1 MKAIEN
7 KKNKCNSCP
16 IACNADK
23 ILKKGFCKAPN
34 FLKINTYQLHYGE
47 EPPLSS
53 SKGSGTIFFSH
64 CNMKCCYC
72 QNYKIS
78 DQGTGS
84 RYTEDEFIMMARSLQ
99 EKGALNINLVSPT
112 PYTNLLIPAL
122 EKLKKNN
129 FSIPIVWNS
138 NAYET
143 VETLKKLEGLVDI
156 YLPDYRYWD
165 NAVAF
170 LYSGIKNYKEV
181 VQAAIKEMYR
191 QTGDLIV
198 DEDGVAIYG
207 TLVRLL
213 FLPENANKVD
223 KMLLWLSETFKKKIH
238 ISLLSQYYP
247 THNAKDYERLQRGI
261 TKAEYDYGV
270 NLMLEL
276 GFENYFIQEPATT
289 PEWTPNFNE

>member
-1 MKAIEN
+1 MKSLEN
-7 KKNKCNSCP
+7 KQNKCTACP
-16 IACNADK
+16 IACNVDK
-23 ILKKGFCKAPN
+23 TLKKGFCKAPN

-47 EPPLSS
+47 EPPLAG

-64 CNMKCCYC
+64 CNMRCCYC

-78 DQGTGS
+78 DQGAGS

-112 PYTNLLIPAL
+112 PYTSQLIPAL
-122 EKLKKNN
+122 EKLKKDN
-129 FSIPIVWNS
+129 FPIPIVWNS

-170 LYSGIKNYKEV
+170 LYSGVKHYKEIA
-181 VQAAIKEMYR
+181 QAAIKEMYR

-223 KMLLWLSETFKKKIH
+223 KMLHWLSETFNSRIH

-247 THNAKDYERLQRGI
+247 THNAKDYDRLQRGI
-261 TKAEYDYGV
+261 TKEEYDHAV
-270 NLMLEL
+270 NLLLEL

-289 PEWTPNFNE
+289 PEWTPTFNE